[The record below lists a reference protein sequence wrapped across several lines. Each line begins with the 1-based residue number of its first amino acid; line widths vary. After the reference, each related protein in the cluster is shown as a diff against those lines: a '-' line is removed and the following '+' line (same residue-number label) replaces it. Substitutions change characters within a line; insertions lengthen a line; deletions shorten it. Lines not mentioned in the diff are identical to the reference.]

1 MPRWSDLAHWYGTDE
16 HAGPLH
22 GHQGLVVHIAE
33 GTYEGTIAWQRGNNS
48 VSSHFIVD
56 RDGTLAQMVDTD
68 TIAWT
73 QRAGN
78 PYWLSVECAGFTKA
92 SPHYRDGWERL
103 TDQQI
108 HAIAVLLA
116 RAHKVYGV
124 PLQIASNPN
133 DHGLG
138 HHSMGGRA
146 WGHLDCPG
154 VPIIG
159 QKSAIVA
166 AAKGII
172 GPAPAPAPG
181 GGEYDMSN
189 LPNLRRG
196 AKGHEVQS
204 VQTLGNLRA
213 GGANVTV
220 DGDFGPNTE
229 ALVKRV
235 QQGAHITVDGVVG
248 PHTWSVL
255 LTGRP

>member
-1 MPRWSDLAHWYGTDE
+1 MPRWTDLAKWYGTDE
-16 HAGPLH
+16 HGGPMTE
-22 GHQGLVVHIAE
+22 QRGLVVHIAE
-33 GTYEGTIAWQRGNNS
+33 GTYQGTIAWQRGDNS

-56 RDGTLAQMVDTD
+56 RDGALAQMVDTD
-68 TIAWT
+68 TTAWT

-78 PYWLSVECAGFTKA
+78 GRWLSVECAGFTKA

-103 TDQQI
+103 TSQQI
-108 HAIAVLLA
+108 GAIAKLLA
-116 RAHKVYGV
+116 RAHKDYGV
-124 PLQIASNPN
+124 PLQIAASPT

-138 HHSMGGRA
+138 HHSMGGRP

-159 QKSAIVA
+159 QKPAIVVE
-166 AAKGII
+166 AKKII
-172 GPAPAPAPG
+172 GVQPAPAPG
-181 GGEYDMSN
+181 GKEYDMST

-196 AKGHEVQS
+196 AKGKEVQS

-213 GGANVTV
+213 GGQNVTV

-235 QQGAHITVDGVVG
+235 QSAAHITVDGVVG
-248 PHTWSVL
+248 PHTWSAL